1 MVVIKIFFLLNQK
14 SSESSYIFKDKVEEW
29 KAPNPTIAKLK
40 SKSDSS
46 INHDV
51 SKILEE
57 NNHWESNYFEE
68 QYVEVEFFELVDIA
82 GIRIKVPYKSNTTV
96 QPFNKYKLQFS
107 NANVTYPNWSDK
119 ETIVRQGYGM
129 DQKCCYWQT
138 LHFAFTRA
146 KIVRLYMYT
155 SHYPEGAVYPEKDGK
170 IAIQELEF
178 KFLTGL

>member
-1 MVVIKIFFLLNQK
+1 M
-14 SSESSYIFKDKVEEW
+14 
-29 KAPNPTIAKLK
+29 T
-40 SKSDSS
+40 
-46 INHDV
+46 
-51 SKILEE
+51 KILEE
-57 NNHWESNYFEE
+57 NNYWESNYHSD
-68 QYVEVEFFELVDIA
+68 QYVQVDFFELVDIA
-82 GIRIKVPYKSNTTV
+82 GIRIKVPHKGNTTV
-96 QPFNKYKLQFS
+96 QPFERYKLQVY
-107 NANVTYPNWSDK
+107 NGDLTYPNWSDK
-119 ETIVRQGYGM
+119 KTIVREGYGM